1 MRTIIKR
8 RSVVVITSEVTTTIA
23 HRGSDATERR
33 EPTPGAIEAESDRL
47 LLTAGFAEAPEDNT
61 DEDGD

>member
-1 MRTIIKR
+1 M
-8 RSVVVITSEVTTTIA
+8 VVITSEVTTTIA

-33 EPTPGAIEAESDRL
+33 EPTSGAIEAESDRL

>member
-1 MRTIIKR
+1 M
-8 RSVVVITSEVTTTIA
+8 VVITSEVTTTIA

-61 DEDGD
+61 DEDGG